1 MNKQRKNV
9 IDGNEISQIY
19 NFDLGGYF
27 QKVLIEGKS
36 GKNPIIITLHGGPG
50 TPIPFSVGCRG
61 MFPLFTDNF
70 IMVYWDQLG
79 CGINNYKIDD
89 NFKIKTFVDMTC
101 DLITEVKKIFPDNKI
116 YLFSTSWGSV
126 LSALVSDI
134 KQNEVNGVLACGQ
147 IIKDIFFN
155 GEMLEALEK
164 SNIPQK
170 KLDIIKRTN
179 SENASSKEL
188 QLISSCL
195 TKYTDAYNNK
205 NGRKSPMFSVIKGLL
220 TSPDYKF
227 KDFKAIMANGYMG
240 NNSLWNELL
249 KTDLTDI
256 LSNVKIPYVI
266 VQGDTDIV
274 ASTKTARE
282 LVEGSDNGNLKFYE
296 VKNTGHFPGADMM
309 EKIFEEMIEITK
321 QTKAAV

>member
-1 MNKQRKNV
+1 MDKQRKNI
-9 IDGNEISQIY
+9 IDKNEISQIY
-19 NFDLGGYF
+19 SFELGGYS

-36 GKNPIIITLHGGPG
+36 KENPVIITLHGGPG

-79 CGINNYKIDD
+79 CGINDHKIDD
-89 NFKIKTFVDMTC
+89 DFKIKTFVEMTC
-101 DLITEVKKIFPDNKI
+101 DLISEVKKIFPDNKI

-134 KQNEVNGVLACGQ
+134 KQNEIGGVVACGQ

-155 GEMLEALEK
+155 DEVTEALEK
-164 SNIPQK
+164 SNIPKK
-170 KLDIIKRTN
+170 KLDIIKNTN

-227 KDFKAIMANGYMG
+227 KDFKAIMVNGYMG

-249 KTDLTDI
+249 KIDLTDT
-256 LSNVKIPYVI
+256 LSGVKIPYI
-266 VQGDTDIV
+266 IIQGDTDIV
-274 ASTKTARE
+274 ASTKRAKE
-282 LVEGSDNGNLKFYE
+282 LIENSSNSNLKFCE
-296 VKNTGHFPGADMM
+296 VKDTGHFPGADMM
-309 EKIFEEMIEITK
+309 EKIFEELTQIVK
-321 QTKAAV
+321 